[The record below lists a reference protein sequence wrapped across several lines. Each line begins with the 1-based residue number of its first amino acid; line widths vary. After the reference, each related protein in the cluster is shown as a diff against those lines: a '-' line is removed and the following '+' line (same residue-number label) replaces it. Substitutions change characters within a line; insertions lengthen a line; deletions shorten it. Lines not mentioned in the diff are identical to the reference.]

1 MNTLTES
8 LLKPAA
14 RPAVVGDLVE
24 VVNQEVQAKKG
35 VSGVT
40 VKTAV
45 ATVRKVSPNVIGSA
59 IDRMLPEFARV
70 LEPFW
75 ADFSGTG
82 DFGIYLAG
90 RGDEA
95 ANALVSVTDKKA
107 ESTTKAPLRKAYGM
121 LRPRAID
128 NVTTA
133 LPRLGAAIQKHATA
147 G

>member
-1 MNTLTES
+1 MHTLTET
-8 LLKPAA
+8 LLAEST
-14 RPAVVGDLVE
+14 RTAVVRDLVG
-24 VVNQEVQAKKG
+24 VVNEEVREKKG

-40 VKTAV
+40 VKSAV

-75 ADFSGTG
+75 VDFAGNG
-82 DFGIYLAG
+82 DFGTYLAG
-90 RGDEA
+90 RGEEA
-95 ANALVSVTDKKA
+95 SNALVGVTDKKA
-107 ESTTKAPLRKAYGM
+107 ANTSRAPLRKAYGA

-133 LPRLGAAIQKHATA
+133 LPRLGAAIQKHATSS
-147 G
+147 